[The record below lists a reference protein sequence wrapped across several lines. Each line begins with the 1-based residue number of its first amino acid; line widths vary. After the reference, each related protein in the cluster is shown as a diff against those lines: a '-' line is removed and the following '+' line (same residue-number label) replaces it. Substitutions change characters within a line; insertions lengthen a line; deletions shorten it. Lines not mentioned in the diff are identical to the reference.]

1 MTVAINRITARSI
14 TEALKGDA
22 APGNEALIR
31 DSAYILAKL
40 LAQNGVLQEIHE
52 AIHNQG
58 VNPAFHVAIR
68 KRHHAEWPN
77 LWRPLAALDSIL
89 QDVG

>member
-14 TEALKGDA
+14 TEALKDDPT
-22 APGNEALIR
+22 PGNEALIR
-31 DSAYILAKL
+31 DSAYILSKL
-40 LAQNGVLQEIHE
+40 LAQNGVLQQIHE

-58 VNPAFHVAIR
+58 VNPAFHIAMR
-68 KRHHAEWPN
+68 ERHRAEWPR
-77 LWRPLAALDSIL
+77 LWEPLASLDSIL